1 MITLSAADV
10 MSAPVETVTASTT
23 LRTVAERMTESGVG
37 SVVVTNEAEEPTGI
51 VTRTD
56 LVAAIATDDIAPAD
70 PVSRFVGGPLETVRP
85 GTDLQDAAARM
96 RESGIK
102 HLPVVDEEGAL
113 VGMVT
118 TSDLLGYVSRAAIP
132 RDGPSGED

>member
-23 LRTVAERMTESGVG
+23 LRTVAERMTETGVG
-37 SVVVTNEAEEPTGI
+37 SVVVTNEADEPTGI

-56 LVAAIATDDIAPAD
+56 LVAAIAADDVSTSD
-70 PVSRFVGGPLETVRP
+70 PISRYVGGSLETVRRD
-85 GTDLQDAAARM
+85 TDLQDVAARM
-96 RESGIK
+96 REAGIK
-102 HLPVVDEEGAL
+102 HLPVVDEAGVL

-132 RDGPSGED
+132 RDGPPGED